1 MENNIFLSILMLI
14 TIAVSFTQFS
24 NPTVSSQIYG
34 EKFSVERAM
43 QHLKVIAKEP
53 HPVGSEANKKVK
65 NYIVKY
71 FESLNLPVEV
81 QMKAIEDIRKD
92 MEELTTDAEY
102 LENIIVKIEGTSRD
116 NNAVLFLA
124 HYDSTT
130 ETPGAG
136 DDGYG
141 VVTLMETARIMSQL
155 PPPRNTLYF
164 VFTDGEEEGVLGAT
178 ALQDRKDIFDNTHI
192 MINFEA
198 RGNTE
203 VPILFETTN
212 HDAQLVKEFS
222 HTVSHPV
229 AYSFASE
236 MYKKMPNY
244 TDFTELKDIPK
255 LGYNIANIGGVETYH
270 AKIDT
275 FENSDRNTIRHFG
288 AYAVPLAEKYTMLTA
303 AEFEELEKNQKN
315 AIYFPLMKNVLV
327 VYSDEVVLPLI
338 TLLISLTAIA
348 TIILIRKKVIK
359 IKTFALAFGSML
371 AGFIVVA
378 AVLYGLVKI
387 LAIVFDGVI
396 DDEGLIVLGDYD
408 YIAFKVLMLITL
420 VLSAFISRWIC
431 KHNSALH
438 FIISTQV
445 IWILL
450 SIITNL
456 TFKGISYLFV
466 IPALLAVFLLNLA
479 LLKPQVMLSN
489 YRYIVIASWTIVTT
503 ILLAP
508 VIYMIYIAQTLKFAP
523 IIGIFVALLIM
534 PIIAAIQYRS
544 ANVLSI
550 FNKS

>member
-1 MENNIFLSILMLI
+1 MRKQWKVILFTSVLMLI
-14 TIAVSFTQFS
+14 TIVVSFTQFS
-24 NPTVSSQIYG
+24 NPNESSQFNG

-43 QHLKVIAKEP
+43 QHLEVIAEEP

-65 NYIVKY
+65 DYIVKY
-71 FESLNLPVEV
+71 FESLNLPVEI
-81 QMKAIEDIRKD
+81 QTKAIDDVREEN
-92 MEELTTDAEY
+92 EELTTDAEY
-102 LENIIVKIEGTSRD
+102 LENIIVKIEGTSQD

-124 HYDSTT
+124 HYDSTP

-155 PPPRNTLYF
+155 PPPENTLYF

-178 ALQDRKDIFDNTHI
+178 ALKDRKDIFDNTRI

-198 RGNTE
+198 RGNTG

-222 HTVSHPV
+222 HTVSYPV

-244 TDFTELKDIPK
+244 TDFSELKNIPK

-270 AKIDT
+270 TKIDT
-275 FENSDRNTIRHFG
+275 YESSDRNTIRHFG
-288 AYAVPLAEKYTMLTA
+288 AYAIPLAEKYAMLSTT
-303 AEFEELEKNQKN
+303 EFEELEKNQKD

-327 VYSDEVVLPLI
+327 VYSDEVVFPLMI
-338 TLLISLTAIA
+338 LLISLTAIA
-348 TIILIRKKVIK
+348 TIILIRKKAIK
-359 IKTFALAFGSML
+359 IKTLALAFGSML
-371 AGFIVVA
+371 ASFIGVA
-378 AVLYGLVKI
+378 AILYGLVKI

-396 DDEGLIVLGDYD
+396 DDDGLIVLGDYD
-408 YIAFKVLMLITL
+408 YVAFIVLMLITI
-420 VLSAFISRWIC
+420 VLSAFISRWIS
-431 KHNSALH
+431 KHNSAMH

-445 IWILL
+445 IWIILA
-450 SIITNL
+450 IITSL

-466 IPALLAVFLLNLA
+466 LPALVGVFLIIVA
-479 LLKPQVMLSN
+479 LVKPQVMLSN

-523 IIGIFVALLIM
+523 ILGIFVALLIM
-534 PIIAAIQYRS
+534 PIIAAIQYKS
-544 ANVLSI
+544 A
-550 FNKS
+550 KA